1 MRKILIAGGPCSGKT
16 ALVEELARRSY
27 YTVPEAALSVIN
39 NEERAGSNIF
49 PWTDFEEFNKRV
61 IELQGQN
68 EVVIPQETS
77 LAILD
82 RSLVDPAAYFR
93 RKDLPIPSYLDD
105 MVREAHYEQAFILDM
120 LPKSY
125 WDKTK
130 GGMPRIMQTYEEGE
144 RIHWFIRTIYRN
156 YGIKTT
162 SIPFVSPIET
172 RVDLVE
178 SSLKD
183 KTLG

>member
-27 YTVPEAALSVIN
+27 YTAPEAALSVIN
-39 NEERAGSNIF
+39 NEERTGSNIF

-61 IELQGQN
+61 IELQMQN
-68 EVVIPQETS
+68 EAAIPQEIS

-82 RSLVDPAAYFR
+82 RSLIDPAAYLR
-93 RKDLPIPSYLDD
+93 RRDIPIPSYLDD
-105 MVREAHYEQAFILDM
+105 MITRAQYEQAFILDM

-130 GGMPRIMQTYEEGE
+130 SGMLRMQSYEEGE
-144 RIHWFIRTIYRN
+144 RIHWFMRVTYRN

-178 SSLKD
+178 ISLKD